1 MTRKRV
7 TGVTIL
13 AVLLAATLVLGG
25 CGLLQGE
32 GGASSSDGTAASPP
46 IPDQYQGGSV
56 GAPGIA
62 SEEAA
67 RGLAGAPDAAAGAG
81 ADASKLASDERLI
94 ILDKTLRMQVEDV
107 PGSVEG
113 IRALTAKY
121 KGIVTNLQVSSDDE
135 SPVYSASGDGA
146 VLAGWVT
153 VRVPNA
159 QFDAFV
165 ADASKLGKVLRQSQ
179 NSQDVTQEHVDLKA
193 RLGNLRAEEKRLREF
208 FASAKKV
215 SEMLEI
221 ERELSRVRGEIES
234 LDAQVKYL
242 ERQAAMATVTFELV
256 EPKPVVRPQGEDWGF
271 VDALT
276 QSVRAFVGTV
286 NGLIVLLGPLAAIGL
301 LVILPAWLVVRAVM
315 RRRRAR
321 SAAAEED
328 PTSGSGS

>member
-1 MTRKRV
+1 MTRKRA

-13 AVLLAATLVLGG
+13 AVLLVAALALGG
-25 CGLLQGE
+25 CSALQE
-32 GGASSSDGTAASPP
+32 LGGAKSGGTAVMPP
-46 IPDQYQGGSV
+46 TPDQYQTGSA
-56 GAPGIA
+56 GAPQVTG
-62 SEEAA
+62 EEAA
-67 RGLAGAPDAAAGAG
+67 RDLAVAPEAAAGAG

-113 IRALTAKY
+113 IRSLTAKY
-121 KGIVTNLQVSSDDE
+121 KGIVTNMQVSSDDD

-301 LVILPAWLVVRAVM
+301 LVILPVWLVVRALM

-321 SAAAEED
+321 SAAAEEEST
-328 PTSGSGS
+328 PGSGS